1 LTFAKPESLF
11 PIMAAI
17 GLNENLTTSP
27 NVTPAEILTA
37 AQQAHVADPAAA
49 AALTFAAGAI
59 DTGTDMTAAEA
70 TALVADILAL
80 RTAIVANNAA
90 IDSILA
96 TLEAAKLHATS

>member
-1 LTFAKPESLF
+1 MALISTD
-11 PIMAAI
+11 PI
-17 GLNENLTTSP
+17 TTSP
-27 NVTPAEILTA
+27 SCTPAEILA
-37 AQQAHVADPAAA
+37 SLQQATVADPAAA

-70 TALVADILAL
+70 AALVVDIAAL

-96 TLEAAKLHATS
+96 TLEATGLHAS